1 MKKLSLMVILSL
13 VLCVASAANA
23 SLTWV
28 DVSDADLSSINLT
41 PGASTTVYLYNDT
54 ANLSAVNWVDP
65 GTASIA
71 AVTGG
76 SALAAAG
83 NSATF
88 DGVNPSG
95 YTGWGR
101 GESNT
106 GDPTGAPISIGKW
119 YSVIITADAGAT
131 NGQSTV
137 MSSDYYGGA
146 GTTDLLT
153 VNIIPEPA
161 TMALLALG
169 GLLLKKKKK

>member
-1 MKKLSLMVILSL
+1 MKKFL
-13 VLCVASAANA
+13 VLLLVLGMASAANA
-23 SLTWV
+23 TLSWV
-28 DVSDADLSSINLT
+28 DASDADLTSVSLLPGTSI
-41 PGASTTVYLYNDT
+41 TVYLSSDT

-65 GTASIA
+65 CTATIA

-76 SALAAAG
+76 SALAGAG

-88 DGVNPSG
+88 NGVNPSG

-101 GESNT
+101 GESKT

-119 YSVIITADAGAT
+119 YEVVITATGV
-131 NGQSTV
+131 NGQSTT

-146 GTTDLLT
+146 GSSDSLI

-161 TMALLALG
+161 TLVLLGLG
-169 GLLLKKKKK
+169 GLLLKRKK